1 MSLLKGGKLQQTNV
15 ESSKR
20 GRKSRKKWT
29 ISQLGHKKEINRTE
43 TKKTSNLKKDL
54 RPPRGIEPIVSSS
67 G

>member
-54 RPPRGIEPIVSSS
+54 RTP
-67 G
+67 